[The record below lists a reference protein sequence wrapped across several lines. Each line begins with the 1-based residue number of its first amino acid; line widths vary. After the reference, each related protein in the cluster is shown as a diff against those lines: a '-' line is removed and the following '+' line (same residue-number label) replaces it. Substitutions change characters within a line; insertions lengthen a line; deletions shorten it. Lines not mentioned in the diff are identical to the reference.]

1 MREDRN
7 LMLDLI
13 DFQLFAYNQN
23 YHPRSVRHHA
33 RKLLRS
39 SDPISSRSPLKP
51 GSPILPNDAPHTDQ
65 AAVDALLLSS
75 LEVQSSLY
83 HLGQYCGN
91 WSASSSGRARASF
104 HLILHGRCRVALL
117 DAHGMEQDALTLAA
131 GDGIFFLRD
140 IPHALTPHDAPA
152 PGTALC
158 RAMEPLLPRQADST
172 GLACGFFQ
180 FRPGLADLLAD
191 TLPDYL
197 VLRADDDRF
206 RTARGVFDLILAET
220 SHPSGGSPVVLERLT
235 DLLIFFMLR
244 HLALHDRQAYGLF
257 VLARDPAMASLL
269 QAILADPAAPWS
281 MQDMADR
288 LHMSKATFHRRFTLQ
303 SGTTPAQLLQL
314 LRMRVARR
322 HLSQGMGIQDAAERV
337 GYQSQAAFSRV
348 FQRTEGVAPSALRK
362 R

>member
-13 DFQLFAYNQN
+13 DFQLCAYNQTYAPMMPAN
-23 YHPRSVRHHA
+23 CAGP
-33 RKLLRS
+33 LT
-39 SDPISSRSPLKP
+39 IS
-51 GSPILPNDAPHTDQ
+51 ATDQ

-91 WSASSSGRARASF
+91 WSASTSGRARASF
-104 HLILHGRCRVALL
+104 HLILHGRCQVDVDDGR
-117 DAHGMEQDALTLAA
+117 DRLTLGA

-140 IPHALTPHDAPA
+140 IAHALTPLEPA
-152 PGTALC
+152 VESVQRT
-158 RAMEPLLPRQADST
+158 AMEPLLPRRADST

-197 VLRADDDRF
+197 VLRAGDERF
-206 RTARGVFDLILAET
+206 RTARGVFELILGET
-220 SHPSGGSPVVLERLT
+220 AREPGASSVVLERLT

-244 HLALHDRQAYGLF
+244 HLAIHDRQAYGLF
-257 VLARDPAMASLL
+257 VLARDPAMAGLL
-269 QAILADPAAPWS
+269 QAILAEPAKTWS

-288 LHMSKATFHRRFTLQ
+288 VHMSKATFHRRFTLQ

-322 HLSQGMGIQDAAERV
+322 HLEHGMGIQDAAERV
-337 GYQSQAAFSRV
+337 GYQSQAAFSRA

-362 R
+362 RLTALTSGA

>member
-1 MREDRN
+1 MTPD
-7 LMLDLI
+7 
-13 DFQLFAYNQN
+13 
-23 YHPRSVRHHA
+23 
-33 RKLLRS
+33 S
-39 SDPISSRSPLKP
+39 SL
-51 GSPILPNDAPHTDQ
+51 TDQ
-65 AAVDALLLSS
+65 AAVDAVLLSS

-91 WSASSSGRARASF
+91 WTASTSGRARASF
-104 HLILHGRCRVALL
+104 HLILHGRCRA
-117 DAHGMEQDALTLAA
+117 DIASGQESHTLAA

-140 IPHALTPHDAPA
+140 VAHVLTPLQPSA
-152 PGTALC
+152 TASAAC
-158 RAMEPLLPRQADST
+158 GPMQPLSPRQPDGT

-197 VLRADDDRF
+197 LLRADDERF
-206 RTARGVFDLILAET
+206 RAARGVFNLILDET
-220 SHPSGGSPVVLERLT
+220 TRAPSASPVVLERLT

-244 HLALHDRQAYGLF
+244 HLAIQDRQAHGLF
-257 VLARDPAMASLL
+257 VLARDPAMAGLL
-269 QAILADPAAPWS
+269 QAILAEPAAPWS

-288 LHMSKATFHRRFTLQ
+288 VHMSKATFHRRFTLQ

-322 HLSQGMGIQDAAERV
+322 LLDQGMGIQEAAERV

-348 FQRTEGVAPSALRK
+348 FQRTEGVAPSALR
-362 R
+362 RRRPTSV

>member
-1 MREDRN
+1 MPFNPD
-7 LMLDLI
+7 
-13 DFQLFAYNQN
+13 
-23 YHPRSVRHHA
+23 
-33 RKLLRS
+33 
-39 SDPISSRSPLKP
+39 
-51 GSPILPNDAPHTDQ
+51 HTEQ

-91 WSASSSGRARASF
+91 WSASTSGRARASF
-104 HLILHGRCRVALL
+104 HLILHGRCRVDL
-117 DAHGMEQDALTLAA
+117 GEGQDPLTLAA

-140 IPHALTPHDAPA
+140 IPHALTPLDNPA
-152 PGTALC
+152 PGGALC
-158 RAMEPLLPRQADST
+158 TAMEPLLPRQADST

-180 FRPGLADLLAD
+180 FRPGLADMLAD

-197 VLRADDDRF
+197 VLRADDERF
-206 RTARGVFDLILAET
+206 RTARGVFELILGET
-220 SHPSGGSPVVLERLT
+220 AREPGASPVVLERLT

-244 HLALHDRQAYGLF
+244 HLAIHDRQAYGLF
-257 VLARDPAMASLL
+257 VLARDSAMAGLL
-269 QAILADPAAPWS
+269 QAILENPASTWS

-322 HLSQGMGIQDAAERV
+322 LLGQGVSIQDAAERV

-348 FQRTEGVAPSALRK
+348 FQRTEGMAPSIWRK
-362 R
+362 RRTAQG

>member
-1 MREDRN
+1 MHEDRN

-13 DFQLFAYNQN
+13 DFRLCAYN
-23 YHPRSVRHHA
+23 HFRT
-33 RKLLRS
+33 L
-39 SDPISSRSPLKP
+39 
-51 GSPILPNDAPHTDQ
+51 LPNSAPSDQ

-75 LEVQSSLY
+75 LDVQSSLY

-91 WSASSSGRARASF
+91 WSASTSGRARASF
-104 HLILHGRCRVALL
+104 HLILHGRCRA
-117 DAHGMEQDALTLAA
+117 DIGPGQESQTLAA

-140 IPHALTPHDAPA
+140 IPHRLTPLDVPA
-152 PGTALC
+152 SAAAACGP
-158 RAMEPLLPRQADST
+158 MQPLSPRQPDGT

-197 VLRADDDRF
+197 LLRADDERF
-206 RTARGVFDLILAET
+206 RAARGVFELILGET
-220 SHPSGGSPVVLERLT
+220 GNAPAASSAVLERLT

-244 HLALHDRQAYGLF
+244 HFAIHDRQAHGLF
-257 VLARDPAMASLL
+257 VLARDPAMAGLL
-269 QAILADPAAPWS
+269 QAILDEPAAPWS
-281 MQDMADR
+281 MQDMADKV
-288 LHMSKATFHRRFTLQ
+288 HMSKATFHRRFTLQ

-322 HLSQGMGIQDAAERV
+322 YLNQGMGIQDAAERV

-362 R
+362 RPPAPPA

>member
-1 MREDRN
+1 M
-7 LMLDLI
+7 
-13 DFQLFAYNQN
+13 
-23 YHPRSVRHHA
+23 HP
-33 RKLLRS
+33 
-39 SDPISSRSPLKP
+39 D
-51 GSPILPNDAPHTDQ
+51 HTDQ

-91 WSASSSGRARASF
+91 WSASTSGRARASF
-104 HLILHGRCRVALL
+104 HLILHGRCRVDLGEDEAP
-117 DAHGMEQDALTLAA
+117 LTLGA
-131 GDGIFFLRD
+131 GDGVFFLRD
-140 IPHALTPHDAPA
+140 IPHALTPLDPPA
-152 PGTALC
+152 PGAALC
-158 RAMEPLLPRQADST
+158 TAMEPLLPRQTDST

-197 VLRADDDRF
+197 VLRADDERF
-206 RTARGVFDLILAET
+206 STARGVFELILGET
-220 SHPSGGSPVVLERLT
+220 AREPGASPVVLERLT

-244 HLALHDRQAYGLF
+244 HLAIHDRQAYGLF
-257 VLARDPAMASLL
+257 VLARDPAMAGLL
-269 QAILADPAAPWS
+269 QAILEAPAATWS

-303 SGTTPAQLLQL
+303 SGTTPAHLLQR

-322 HLSQGMGIQDAAERV
+322 LLSQGVGIQDAAERV

-348 FQRTEGVAPSALRK
+348 FQRTEGVAPSAWRK
-362 R
+362 RRAAQG

>member
-1 MREDRN
+1 MTPD
-7 LMLDLI
+7 
-13 DFQLFAYNQN
+13 
-23 YHPRSVRHHA
+23 
-33 RKLLRS
+33 S
-39 SDPISSRSPLKP
+39 SL
-51 GSPILPNDAPHTDQ
+51 TDQ
-65 AAVDALLLSS
+65 AAVDAVLLSS

-91 WSASSSGRARASF
+91 WTASTSGRARASF
-104 HLILHGRCRVALL
+104 HLILHGRCRA
-117 DAHGMEQDALTLAA
+117 DIESGQESHTLAA

-140 IPHALTPHDAPA
+140 VAHVLTPLQPSA
-152 PGTALC
+152 TASAAC
-158 RAMEPLLPRQADST
+158 GPMQPLSPRQPDGT

-197 VLRADDDRF
+197 LLRADDERF
-206 RTARGVFDLILAET
+206 RAARGVFNLILDET
-220 SHPSGGSPVVLERLT
+220 TRAPSASPVVLERLT

-244 HLALHDRQAYGLF
+244 HLAIQDRQAHGLF
-257 VLARDPAMASLL
+257 VLARDPAMAGLL
-269 QAILADPAAPWS
+269 QAILAEPAAPWS

-288 LHMSKATFHRRFTLQ
+288 VHMSKATFHRRFTLQ

-322 HLSQGMGIQDAAERV
+322 LLDQGMGIQEAAERV

-348 FQRTEGVAPSALRK
+348 FQRTEGVAPSALR
-362 R
+362 RRRPTSV

>member
-1 MREDRN
+1 MP
-7 LMLDLI
+7 
-13 DFQLFAYNQN
+13 FT
-23 YHPRSVRHHA
+23 
-33 RKLLRS
+33 
-39 SDPISSRSPLKP
+39 
-51 GSPILPNDAPHTDQ
+51 APHSDQ

-91 WSASSSGRARASF
+91 WSASTSGRARASF
-104 HLILHGRCRVALL
+104 HLILHGRCRVAVA
-117 DAHGMEQDALTLAA
+117 DDPDALTLAA
-131 GDGIFFLRD
+131 GDGVFFLRD
-140 IPHALTPHDAPA
+140 IPHALTPLDPPA
-152 PGTALC
+152 PGTMLC
-158 RAMEPLLPRQADST
+158 KAMEPLDPARPDST

-180 FRPGLADLLAD
+180 FRPGLADLLVD

-197 VLRADDDRF
+197 VLRADDARYA
-206 RTARGVFDLILAET
+206 TARGVFDLILAET
-220 SHPSGGSPVVLERLT
+220 AREPGASPVVLEKLT

-257 VLARDPAMASLL
+257 VLARDPAMAGLL
-269 QAILADPAAPWS
+269 QAILAEPALPWS

-314 LRMRVARR
+314 LRMRVAHRF
-322 HLSQGMGIQDAAERV
+322 LSQGMGIPDTAERV

-348 FQRTEGVAPSALRK
+348 FLRSEGVAPSAVRK
-362 R
+362 RYPSGA